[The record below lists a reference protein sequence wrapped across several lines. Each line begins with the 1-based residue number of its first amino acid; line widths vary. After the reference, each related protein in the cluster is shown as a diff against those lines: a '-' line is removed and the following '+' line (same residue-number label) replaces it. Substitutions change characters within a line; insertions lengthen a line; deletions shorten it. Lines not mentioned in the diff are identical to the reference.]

1 MSHTIYTASP
11 SSLKVKAREVLRY
24 LNVKEPDEAFLS
36 LIYDCIEQC
45 RRVIMPKAVYI
56 KCPASTDGKTVDL
69 GGLRMDS
76 QKLSAFLD
84 GANEAYVF
92 VATLGAMADRE
103 VNKYLRAEPS
113 RGVILNAVMV
123 AFIEEFCDKLNGYL
137 LGVDASTKRFSP
149 GYGDLA
155 LEHQKAV
162 LALLDAQRT
171 VGITLTDTY
180 LMVPTKSVS
189 AIVGIK

>member
-11 SSLKVKAREVLRY
+11 SSLKIKVREVLRY
-24 LNVKEPDEAFLS
+24 LNVKEPDEALLS
-36 LIYDCIEQC
+36 LVYDCIEQC
-45 RRVIMPKAVYI
+45 RRVIMPKAVYV
-56 KCPASTDGKTVDL
+56 KCPVSINGKTVDL
-69 GGLRMDS
+69 GELRMDS
-76 QKLSAFLD
+76 QKLSVFLD

-113 RGVILNAVMV
+113 RGVILNAVMI
-123 AFIEEFCDKLNGYL
+123 AFVEEFCDKLNGYL

-155 LEHQKAV
+155 LEYQKEV
-162 LALLDAQRT
+162 LKLLNAEKN

>member
-11 SSLKVKAREVLRY
+11 SFLKIKVREVLRY
-24 LNVKEPDEAFLS
+24 LNVKESDEALLS
-36 LIYDCIEQC
+36 LVYDCIEQC
-45 RRVIMPKAVYI
+45 RRVIMPKAIYV
-56 KCPASTDGKTVDL
+56 KCPVSIDGKTVAL
-69 GGLRMDS
+69 GELKMDS

-84 GANEAYVF
+84 GANEAYIF

-137 LGVDASTKRFSP
+137 LGVDSSTKRFSP

-155 LEHQKAV
+155 LEHQREV

-171 VGITLTDTY
+171 VGITLTDTC

>member
-1 MSHTIYTASP
+1 
-11 SSLKVKAREVLRY
+11 
-24 LNVKEPDEAFLS
+24 
-36 LIYDCIEQC
+36 
-45 RRVIMPKAVYI
+45 MPKAVYI
-56 KCPASTDGKTVDL
+56 KCPTSTDGKTVDL

-76 QKLSAFLD
+76 QKLSSFLD
-84 GANEAYVF
+84 GANEAYIF

-155 LEHQKAV
+155 LEHQREV
-162 LALLDAQRT
+162 LALLDVQRT
-171 VGITLTDTY
+171 VGITLTDTC

-189 AIVGIK
+189 AIVAIK

>member
-11 SSLKVKAREVLRY
+11 SSLHIKVREVLRY

-36 LIYDCIEQC
+36 LLYDCIEQC

-56 KCPASTDGKTVDL
+56 KCPVSLDGSRVTMGALD
-69 GGLRMDS
+69 MNS
-76 QKLSAFLD
+76 AKLSAFLE
-84 GANEAYVF
+84 GAEEAYLF

-155 LEHQKAV
+155 LEHQREV
-162 LALLDAQRT
+162 LTLLDAQRT